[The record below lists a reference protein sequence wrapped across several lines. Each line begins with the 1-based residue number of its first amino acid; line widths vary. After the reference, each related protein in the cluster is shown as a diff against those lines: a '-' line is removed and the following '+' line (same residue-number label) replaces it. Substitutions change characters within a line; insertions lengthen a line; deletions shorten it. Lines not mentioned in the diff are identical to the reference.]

1 MTTSTR
7 SFSPGSASVD
17 SRFRAATLAWA
28 SVFPL
33 AHRLRRGEGL
43 LLPIN
48 LSLAF
53 LAEPEPRRLVAQAL
67 ISTAVLALLYL
78 LNDAYDCHDDAND
91 PAKDRAFVG
100 FCITHR
106 ALLFRALLFS
116 KAAVLLL
123 SSVVLGPR
131 SAAAVAAVF
140 AVNLGYSFAFKR
152 IAGLDVP
159 FVALWGAL
167 YALVPGA
174 DVPLAL
180 IALVGVMTAVCHV
193 FQITRDRKVDI
204 SNRVRT
210 SAAVSSWLP
219 ELQLAC
225 LCAAMGFLLYH
236 VAGPAAAAS
245 ALAPLLFRR
254 AAPSN
259 ALAWLLSKGYFGAI
273 WIVALSRLHA
283 L

>member
-1 MTTSTR
+1 MTTSMR
-7 SFSPGSASVD
+7 WLSPGSAGVD
-17 SRFRAATLAWA
+17 PRFRAATLAWA

-48 LSLAF
+48 LSLVF
-53 LAEPEPRRLVAQAL
+53 LAEHEPRRLAAQVL

-78 LNDAYDCHDDAND
+78 LNDVHDCHDDAND

-100 FCITHR
+100 LCATHR
-106 ALLFRALLFS
+106 ATLFRALFLE
-116 KAAVLLL
+116 KIAVVLLAL
-123 SSVVLGPR
+123 LVLGPGSA
-131 SAAAVAAVF
+131 SAAAAVF
-140 AVNLGYSFAFKR
+140 AVNLGYSFAVKR
-152 IAGLDVP
+152 IAILDVP

-167 YALVPGA
+167 YALVPGV
-174 DVPLAL
+174 DVPIGL

-193 FQITRDRKVDI
+193 FQITRDREVDL

-210 SAAVSSWLP
+210 SAAVSRVLP

-236 VAGPAAAAS
+236 LAGPAAAAS
-245 ALAPLLFRR
+245 APAPLLFRR
-254 AAPSN
+254 VAPGN
-259 ALAWLLSKGYFGAI
+259 ALAWLLSKSYFGAI
-273 WIVALSRLHA
+273 WIAALSLHA
-283 L
+283 P